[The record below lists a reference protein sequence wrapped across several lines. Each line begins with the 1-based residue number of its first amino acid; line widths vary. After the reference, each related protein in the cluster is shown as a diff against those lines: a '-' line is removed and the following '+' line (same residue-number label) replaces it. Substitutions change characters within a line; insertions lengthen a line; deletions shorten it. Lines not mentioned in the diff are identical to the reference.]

1 MSSYW
6 RAAPAFQLLG
16 VAALLLPLMG
26 GACGEPDGAAAPVR
40 RAPPAAT
47 TELEGCR
54 ASGLDGTLA
63 RCTPLPK
70 VERCDNAPQDVATTD
85 VPYRSDDA
93 RALGAGSCQDHAVAD
108 SFSRG
113 NKRSDG
119 LVRGAL

>member
-47 TELEGCR
+47 IELEGCR
-54 ASGLDGTLA
+54 RGGLDSPLA
-63 RCTPLPK
+63 RCAPLPK
-70 VERCDNAPQDVATTD
+70 VEPCDSAPQGTATTELR
-85 VPYRSDDA
+85 YRSEGA
-93 RALGAGSCQDHAVAD
+93 PALGAGRCQDHARDD
-108 SFSRG
+108 SP
-113 NKRSDG
+113 
-119 LVRGAL
+119 